1 MVKKITAQPNQ
12 FFIFFWKE
20 IEVVIECNEALLM
33 SDCARLMA
41 LHPYLVKPSGSLLI
55 PDIKI
60 THDHDT
66 ANCTVEFAHWS
77 IKTFTQ
83 RADLLLYCTLAIG
96 AAFLRKI
103 KTLVL
108 HAGGFILEGQ
118 AIVFV
123 GASKVGKSTLAY
135 EALKEGLPILG
146 DDMITLNP
154 FTHEVEA
161 FPKPLKLRLSQAQNI
176 LNSNE
181 YFTRYEYI
189 CGNLEGEERV
199 LLSRSSARMLPLEK
213 SYPIGAIVLLKRND
227 EYETNIKKLMGLE
240 AIAAGLNQLIGTQ
253 GGSGLGI
260 LKTLRY
266 LLNKQKIYQL
276 NIRNWDTKNGLNLL
290 LVNLKNQSK

>member
-1 MVKKITAQPNQ
+1 MVQKKTAKPNQ

-20 IEVVIECNEALLM
+20 IEVVIECNETLLM

-41 LHPYLVKPSGSLLI
+41 LHPHLVKPSASLLV

-83 RADLLLYCTLAIG
+83 KADVILYCTLAIG
-96 AAFLRKI
+96 AAFLRKT

-123 GASKVGKSTLAY
+123 GASRVGKSTLAY

-161 FPKPLKLRLSQAQNI
+161 FPKPFKLRLSQTQNI

-189 CGNLEGEERV
+189 FGNLEGEERV
-199 LLSRSSARMLPLEK
+199 LLSRSSPGMLPLEK

-227 EYETNIKKLMGLE
+227 EYETTIKKLMGLE

-253 GGSGLGI
+253 SGSGLGI
-260 LKTLRY
+260 LKTVRY

>member
-1 MVKKITAQPNQ
+1 MSQKITAKPNQ

-20 IEVVIECNEALLM
+20 IEVVIECNEALMM

-41 LHPYLVKPSGSLLI
+41 LRPPLVKPSASVLI

-66 ANCTVEFAHWS
+66 ANFTVELTNWP
-77 IKTFTQ
+77 IKAFTQ
-83 RADLLLYCTLAIG
+83 REDQLLYCTLAIG
-96 AAFLRKI
+96 AAFLRKT

-108 HAGGFILEGQ
+108 HAGGFIVEGQ
-118 AIVFV
+118 AIVFG

-154 FTHEVEA
+154 FTHAVEA
-161 FPKPLKLRLSQAQNI
+161 FPKPLKLRLSQAQNMFG
-176 LNSNE
+176 SNE

-199 LLSRSSARMLPLEK
+199 LLSRSSPGMLPLEI
-213 SYPIGAIVLLKRND
+213 SYPIGALVLLKRND
-227 EYETNIKKLMGLE
+227 EYETTIKKLVGLE
-240 AIAAGLNQLIGTQ
+240 AISAGLNQLIGTQ

-260 LKTLRY
+260 LKTLQH

-276 NIRNWDTKNGLNLL
+276 NIGNWGTNNGLNLL
-290 LVNLKNQSK
+290 LVNLQNQSE